1 MHSILKNS
9 KLLAFCL
16 FVFLVSNLQ
25 SQSLFEKLGG
35 IKTDF
40 IIKSDSTEL
49 NIISQGIIKNSFYE
63 SDYSTSVN
71 QSYGYGYGVECYYL
85 EFITDVKIKPIIRR
99 TFLINFEVYN
109 IQCFDESGN
118 CILKESVM
126 GHTCKKTSNE
136 NPVQPNPHTATNVRI
151 VKKTSIDNTLY
162 SYSINLHS
170 IPMIILDKT
179 KKIVIN

>member
-16 FVFLVSNLQ
+16 FLFMVSNLHA
-25 SQSLFEKLGG
+25 QSLFEKLGG

-40 IIKSDSTEL
+40 IIISDSTEL
-49 NIISQGIIKNSFYE
+49 NIISQGIIKNSFYD
-63 SDYSTSVN
+63 SNYSTSEN

-85 EFITDVKIKPIIRR
+85 EFITDVIIKPIIRR
-99 TFLINFEVYN
+99 SFLFNHEFYD

-118 CILKESVM
+118 CILKESIRVNQ
-126 GHTCKKTSNE
+126 CKKASN
-136 NPVQPNPHTATNVRI
+136 NNN
-151 VKKTSIDNTLY
+151 LY

-170 IPMIILDKT
+170 IPIVIMDIT